1 MTKAVEVL
9 LIYSNLYKSSLIW
22 ESKTEQAGNK
32 NIVDNFTSLISLTMA
47 VSVLA
52 NTCLVHHGNLY
63 ESCSLGLDICREG
76 GLICGKKTMT
86 VWKGWASEWLSL
98 WFYPHFVFWWCFETT
113 AGDCSPALLS
123 VHWRVTI
130 QGCLLQ
136 KSFPA
141 VSLCVKGGWCQT
153 PWSQLKETRAMV
165 FGVSLQRTNKWFY
178 VSAFNH
184 GRVGAIFTQEQRTS
198 LLLTCFTLF
207 RLFCVSAT
215 LHIEH
220 IQRFSHILLQKSVQ
234 KWNSCGEGE
243 KCNQFDRWPF

>member
-1 MTKAVEVL
+1 MKRMSKWVTFFMTFFL
-9 LIYSNLYKSSLIW
+9 
-22 ESKTEQAGNK
+22 
-32 NIVDNFTSLISLTMA
+32 
-47 VSVLA
+47 
-52 NTCLVHHGNLY
+52 
-63 ESCSLGLDICREG
+63 
-76 GLICGKKTMT
+76 
-86 VWKGWASEWLSL
+86 
-98 WFYPHFVFWWCFETT
+98 YPHFVFWWCFETT

-141 VSLCVKGGWCQT
+141 VLLCVKGGWCQT
-153 PWSQLKETRAMV
+153 PWSQLKEKHAMV
-165 FGVSLQRTNKWFY
+165 FGVSLQRTNEWFY

-243 KCNQFDRWPF
+243 KCNQFDRWPFLDAWICFSYYWPANTPSPSPFCCDRGCALTIQELLRKGAEGNDSHLREEGYQKKKKRNNKHKGDM